1 MSAEVYIDY
10 LLFCKEGTGSRADLY
25 FVEFATLRD
34 EVPHIERFAAEGRL
48 AAKLSLGDLCSLRA
62 TSRRRLLS
70 AEPSDAYDIEAP
82 MFTLLLRLK
91 AAQFPRPGEG
101 PFRAEEY
108 YSFAEL
114 RELLEYREPPAER
127 LANAFLKGVCYLP
140 ALFMPPLLYILLL
153 CWMLP
158 AASGLWAPIV
168 AVLILPAMIFAMGV
182 LYQLISVALVR
193 WERTRYGILRRFALA
208 SGGKRRSLTLSK
220 ESART
225 IKRFAAG
232 ALCCLLAAL
241 VIFLVSSLAH

>member
-1 MSAEVYIDY
+1 
-10 LLFCKEGTGSRADLY
+10 
-25 FVEFATLRD
+25 
-34 EVPHIERFAAEGRL
+34 
-48 AAKLSLGDLCSLRA
+48 
-62 TSRRRLLS
+62 
-70 AEPSDAYDIEAP
+70 

-91 AAQFPRPGEG
+91 AAQFPYPGEG

-114 RELLEYREPPAER
+114 RELLEYREPPAKR

-158 AASGLWAPIV
+158 AASGLW
-168 AVLILPAMIFAMGV
+168 VLILPAMIFAMGV

-225 IKRFAAG
+225 IKRFAVG